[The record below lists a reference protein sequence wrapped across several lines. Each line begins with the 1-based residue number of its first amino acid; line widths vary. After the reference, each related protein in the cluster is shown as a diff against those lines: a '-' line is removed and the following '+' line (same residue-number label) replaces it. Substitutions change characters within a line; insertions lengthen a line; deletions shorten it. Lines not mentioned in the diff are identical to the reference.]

1 MAEKSN
7 YQIAQEVLDGK
18 WGNGV
23 ERRTRLYEA
32 GYDAN
37 AIQTIV
43 NVLVRER
50 DMEKEQ
56 EKDNFLTVEV
66 DLDKYSG
73 INLKFK
79 KG

>member
-1 MAEKSN
+1 MADKSN

-43 NVLVRER
+43 NVLVKER
-50 DMEKEQ
+50 DRETE
-56 EKDNFLTVEV
+56 DNFLTVEV

>member
-7 YQIAQEVLDGK
+7 YHIAQEVLDGK

-43 NVLVRER
+43 NVLVKER
-50 DMEKEQ
+50 DIAQ
-56 EKDNFLTVEV
+56 QDNFLTVEV
-66 DLDKYSG
+66 DLSKYNG
-73 INLKFK
+73 INLKFRK
-79 KG
+79 E

>member
-1 MAEKSN
+1 MADKSN

-43 NVLVRER
+43 NVLVKER
-50 DMEKEQ
+50 DTAQ
-56 EKDNFLTVEV
+56 QDNFLTVEV
-66 DLDKYSG
+66 DLEKYNG

>member
-1 MAEKSN
+1 MADKSN

-43 NVLVRER
+43 NVIVKER
-50 DMEKEQ
+50 DTAQ
-56 EKDNFLTVEV
+56 QDNFLTVEV
-66 DLDKYSG
+66 DLEKYNG

>member
-1 MAEKSN
+1 M
-7 YQIAQEVLDGK
+7 
-18 WGNGV
+18 

-43 NVLVRER
+43 NVLVKER
-50 DMEKEQ
+50 DSEKQ
-56 EKDNFLTVEV
+56 DNFLTVEV
-66 DLDKYSG
+66 DLTKYNG

-79 KG
+79 KE

>member
-1 MAEKSN
+1 MADKSN

-18 WGNGV
+18 WGNGG

-37 AIQTIV
+37 AIQSIV
-43 NVLVRER
+43 NVLVKER
-50 DMEKEQ
+50 DIEQ
-56 EKDNFLTVEV
+56 KDNFLTVEV
-66 DLDKYSG
+66 DLTKYNG

>member
-1 MAEKSN
+1 MTDKSN

-37 AIQTIV
+37 AIQSIV

-50 DMEKEQ
+50 DNEQ
-56 EKDNFLTVEV
+56 QDNFLTVEV
-66 DLDKYSG
+66 DLKKYNG

>member
-43 NVLVRER
+43 NVLVKER
-50 DMEKEQ
+50 DTAQ
-56 EKDNFLTVEV
+56 QDNFLTVEV
-66 DLDKYSG
+66 DLSKYNG
-73 INLKFK
+73 INLKFRK
-79 KG
+79 E

>member
-1 MAEKSN
+1 MADKSN

-43 NVLVRER
+43 NALVYEREHAQ
-50 DMEKEQ
+50 EQ
-56 EKDNFLTVEV
+56 PKDNFLTVEV
-66 DLDKYSG
+66 DLDKYNG

>member
-18 WGNGV
+18 WGNGA

-50 DMEKEQ
+50 EM

>member
-1 MAEKSN
+1 MSEKSN

-23 ERRTRLYEA
+23 ERRTLLYEA

-43 NVLVRER
+43 NVLVKER
-50 DMEKEQ
+50 DTAQ
-56 EKDNFLTVEV
+56 QDNFLTVEV
-66 DLDKYSG
+66 DLSKYNG
-73 INLKFK
+73 INLKFRK
-79 KG
+79 E

>member
-1 MAEKSN
+1 MADKSN

-43 NVLVRER
+43 NVLVKER
-50 DMEKEQ
+50 DSEKQ
-56 EKDNFLTVEV
+56 DNFLTVEV
-66 DLDKYSG
+66 DLTKYNG

-79 KG
+79 KE

>member
-43 NVLVRER
+43 NVLVKER
-50 DMEKEQ
+50 DIAQ
-56 EKDNFLTVEV
+56 QDNFLTVEV
-66 DLDKYSG
+66 DLSKYNG
-73 INLKFK
+73 INLKFRK
-79 KG
+79 E

>member
-50 DMEKEQ
+50 ELEKAQ
-56 EKDNFLTVEV
+56 DNFLTVEV

>member
-1 MAEKSN
+1 MADKSN

-37 AIQTIV
+37 AIQSIV
-43 NVLVRER
+43 NVLVKER
-50 DMEKEQ
+50 DRETE
-56 EKDNFLTVEV
+56 DNFLTVEV

>member
-43 NVLVRER
+43 NALVRER
-50 DMEKEQ
+50 EM

-66 DLDKYSG
+66 DLDKYDG

>member
-37 AIQTIV
+37 AIQSIV
-43 NVLVRER
+43 NVLVKER
-50 DMEKEQ
+50 DREP
-56 EKDNFLTVEV
+56 KDNFLTVEV
-66 DLDKYSG
+66 DLDKYDG

>member
-43 NVLVRER
+43 NALVHDREH
-50 DMEKEQ
+50 
-56 EKDNFLTVEV
+56 DNFLTVEV
-66 DLDKYSG
+66 DLDKYDG

>member
-18 WGNGV
+18 WGNGA

-50 DMEKEQ
+50 EM

-66 DLDKYSG
+66 DLEKYNG

>member
-43 NVLVRER
+43 NVLVKER
-50 DMEKEQ
+50 DTAQ
-56 EKDNFLTVEV
+56 QDNFLTVEV
-66 DLDKYSG
+66 DLSKYNG
-73 INLKFK
+73 INLKLRK
-79 KG
+79 E

>member
-1 MAEKSN
+1 MADKSN

-43 NVLVRER
+43 NVLVKER
-50 DMEKEQ
+50 DTAQ
-56 EKDNFLTVEV
+56 DNFLTVEV
-66 DLDKYSG
+66 DLEKYNG